1 MEKLKWI
8 LSLLMVIM
16 LIVTTNLVDKASFE
30 KINDASEKIYSDRL
44 VAQDLVLKYGEVLH
58 KKELALELLDSN
70 YYSSYKTQDDIKIEQ
85 LTDLYSETELT
96 ETEATSF
103 NAMRETFEDLIS
115 LEKNYAEN
123 FDDLE
128 LKKEA
133 RIKVDIIHDQLIVL
147 SEIQLIEGR
156 KETYRSNR
164 EMNMVDLFTKMEII
178 LIVVLSI
185 VIIMLVFSKSNA
197 LKIKAPEK

>member
-85 LTDLYSETELT
+85 LTDLYNETELT

-103 NAMRETFEDLIS
+103 SAMCETFDELIS
-115 LEKNYAEN
+115 LEKDYAEN
-123 FDDLE
+123 IDDLD
-128 LKKEA
+128 LKKEG
-133 RIKVDIIHDQLIVL
+133 RIKIDIIHDQLIVL

-156 KETYRSNR
+156 KESYRSNR
-164 EMNMVDLFTKMEII
+164 EMNMIDLFTKMEII

-185 VIIMLVFSKSNA
+185 VIIMLVFSKSNE
-197 LKIKAPEK
+197 LKIKVPEK

>member
-1 MEKLKWI
+1 
-8 LSLLMVIM
+8 MVIM